1 MNKNEIEFI
10 KQLQRFAIKQVDLW
24 NEQGQE
30 NNYNICVLLGEK
42 TPEILSTTIK
52 GVLNEDVVLSEQ
64 EIKQFIESI
73 SHHALRVPKFDKDES
88 ISFKKGV
95 DMIDLIRVS
104 LNELCIFSNL
114 RTIDID
120 LVERFLKQ
128 DEKLFLN
135 RN

>member
-1 MNKNEIEFI
+1 MNESMIEFI
-10 KQLQRFAIKQVDLW
+10 RQLQRFAIKQVEIW
-24 NEQGQE
+24 NEQGKE
-30 NNYNICVLLGEK
+30 NNYNLYVVLGEK

-52 GVLNEDVVLSEQ
+52 RVLNEDVVLSEQ